1 MKSLRMTYQHTRA
14 PEIFGD
20 HWFNSEPIS
29 IRELQGRPVVIFFC
43 DRTSPQSQGLVPLFN
58 GMHALY
64 YEYGLTCIAVH
75 SPEFSFGKDPATV
88 EEWIKKNLIMFPVVT
103 DNERP
108 IANAYRISSIPS
120 VCLIDNRGDI
130 YDTITSNF
138 IPERIE
144 RSVQYLLRQSGYRGE
159 LPILINPA
167 FDSGYLLTGDIISEI
182 RTGYS
187 HGALGNPEGYS
198 PELSAEYR
206 DPHIYVQGKFYAHG
220 IWRAE
225 RDSFC
230 YGGEKNEG
238 YLLCETDGDE
248 MFVLAGSDVKSSLS
262 IMMDEKPLAID
273 AMGNDLH
280 KNKSGTTFIAAEN
293 PQLLS
298 IVKVPDIRR
307 HSVRL
312 IPQRSGVK
320 VYLMCSVSHSRRG
333 DADVDRSIRNN

>member
-1 MKSLRMTYQHTRA
+1 MKSLRMTYQPTRA

-20 HWFNSEPIS
+20 HWFNTDPIS
-29 IRELQGRPVVIFFC
+29 IRDLHGRPVVLFFC

-58 GMHALY
+58 GMHTLY
-64 YEYGLTCIAVH
+64 YEYGLTCIGIHV
-75 SPEFSFGKDPATV
+75 PEFSFGKNPVKV
-88 EEWIKKNLIMFPVVT
+88 EQWIHKNIILFPVVT

-108 IANAYRISSIPS
+108 IANAYRISAVPSI
-120 VCLIDNRGDI
+120 CLIDNKGDI
-130 YDTITSNF
+130 YDTIASNF

-167 FDSGYLLTGDIISEI
+167 FDRGYLLTGDMISEI

-206 DPHIYVQGKFYAHG
+206 DPKFSVHGKFYAHG

-225 RDSFC
+225 RDSFI
-230 YGGEKNEG
+230 YEGDHNEG

-248 MFVLAGSDVKSSLS
+248 LCVLAGADNKTSVTVVMDNSPLS
-262 IMMDEKPLAID
+262 IEC
-273 AMGNDLH
+273 MGNDVQ
-280 KNKSGTTFIAAEN
+280 KNKKGNTFIPVED
-293 PQLLS
+293 PQLFS
-298 IVKVPDIRR
+298 IVKVPDNRN
-307 HSVRL
+307 HTVRL
-312 IPQRSGVK
+312 IPQKRGVK
-320 VYLMCSVSHSRRG
+320 IYMICSVSHSRSDDTG
-333 DADVDRSIRNN
+333 KDRFVRNN